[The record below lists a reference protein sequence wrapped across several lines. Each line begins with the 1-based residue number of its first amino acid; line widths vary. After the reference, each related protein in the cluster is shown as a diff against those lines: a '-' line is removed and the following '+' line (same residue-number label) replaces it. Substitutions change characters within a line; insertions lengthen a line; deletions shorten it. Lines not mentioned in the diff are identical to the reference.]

1 MSNADES
8 VTRFAQRHRL
18 RAAAA
23 LVQIVNDE
31 DASASARVAA
41 SQSILAYSDGKP
53 GVTKHIT
60 PSDVM
65 AMTTEERHS
74 LWRAL
79 FEVETDF
86 PAFIVD
92 RITDTVQREARR
104 LSTAKTNRF
113 TRGQPEPRPP
123 HVIPSRNAAIETPAV
138 ARERRADAGGT
149 STTPMPATGSEA
161 APVAASPAAS
171 PAESSTPAGNSTL
184 NGHAFDP
191 ANFSNSDYDPLTCA
205 PRHRIGFGDPAPGL
219 GIAMRPGATN
229 GANGRG
235 RA

>member
-1 MSNADES
+1 MATMSNADEP

-53 GVTKHIT
+53 GVTKHVT
-60 PSDVM
+60 PADVA
-65 AMTTEERHS
+65 AMSIGERHS
-74 LWRAL
+74 LWKAL

-86 PAFIVD
+86 PDFVIE
-92 RITDTVQREARR
+92 RINDTVQREARR
-104 LSTAKTNRF
+104 LTTAKANRF

-138 ARERRADAGGT
+138 ARERRAEAMGT
-149 STTPMPATGSEA
+149 STTPMPATASEA

-171 PAESSTPAGNSTL
+171 PAESSTPAGMALSTATSSARPTSATAITTRSPVRH
-184 NGHAFDP
+184 GTGSAS
-191 ANFSNSDYDPLTCA
+191 AI
-205 PRHRIGFGDPAPGL
+205 PR
-219 GIAMRPGATN
+219 
-229 GANGRG
+229 RG
-235 RA
+235 WASP

>member
-1 MSNADES
+1 MATMSADETI
-8 VTRFAQRHRL
+8 TRFAQRHRL

-53 GVTKHIT
+53 GVTKHVT

-86 PAFIVD
+86 PAFVIE
-92 RITDTVQREARR
+92 RINDTVQREARR
-104 LSTAKTNRF
+104 LTTAKINRF
-113 TRGQPEPRPP
+113 TRGEPEPRPT
-123 HVIPSRNAAIETPAV
+123 HVPPP
-138 ARERRADAGGT
+138 RERRASGAPKPPGDPPHRQPPPPP
-149 STTPMPATGSEA
+149 SPQPPPLPPATKGNVSETNT
-161 APVAASPAAS
+161 PAA
-171 PAESSTPAGNSTL
+171 
-184 NGHAFDP
+184 NGHAFAA
-191 ANFSNSDYDPLTCA
+191 ANFSNADYDAAGRPLHKIGYGEPS
-205 PRHRIGFGDPAPGL
+205 PRL
-219 GIAMRPGATN
+219 GITTMTPGAT
-229 GANGRG
+229 GATGRG
-235 RA
+235 RG